1 MPELLKGVRGDVSM
15 LTLRVREEP
24 AGTAL
29 KGGVRGRRYRSVRV
43 GRKRFKKEVR
53 TEGKGPQT
61 KNLSQIAWL
70 QTLLLSSCA

>member
-1 MPELLKGVRGDVSM
+1 M

-43 GRKRFKKEVR
+43 GKKRFKKEAR
-53 TEGKGPQT
+53 TEGKCPQT
-61 KNLSQIAWL
+61 
-70 QTLLLSSCA
+70 T